1 MKAFQ
6 WMITAAAVAA
16 LIACGGGKYSE
27 VEQVLSDEI
36 DVMETFVDR
45 MENAGDADAVASAL
59 RGYADGM
66 GKLVPKMKQLAEN
79 FPEIQARR
87 DLPPEL
93 EKKLSQVDQLGT
105 RMQGAMMK
113 TMRYMQSPEV
123 QKAMEN
129 YGRVMSQQGA

>member
-1 MKAFQ
+1 MVA
-6 WMITAAAVAA
+6 AAAVVA
-16 LIACGGGKYSE
+16 LIACSGGKYSE

-36 DVMETFVDR
+36 DIMTTFVDR

-66 GKLVPKMKQLAEN
+66 GKLVPTLKQLTEN

-93 EKKLSQVDQLGT
+93 EKKLSQVDQLAA

-123 QKAMEN
+123 RKAMED